1 MQALGKVCN
10 CSKEIHVKYNILSMI
25 HNDMLTRVPMGVSF
39 FVTQQQN
46 DAFDPIAENCRY
58 SSNAGQTGQT
68 RITFSSKATLYTA
81 DMVFEKQTSHPIQGW
96 LPAPLLGIVVRN
108 QSALRSQGVAGWKR
122 PCCAAMSPSDGDVTT
137 PSFCLSSSAESPGE
151 SRRTEVDWY
160 HETVGGWGGGQRKV
174 EMARGAIEVGEFWQM
189 AVERTL
195 LTATKEEEEEKS
207 VGYSA
212 CQSRCFTLQSF
223 TQSGASSVSLSVCY
237 FVSSFVI
244 PPTWQ
249 SVGLSSL
256 SVTGSPWASLFPR
269 CWIVFSTLDLSTSSS
284 LSINNLVQ
292 SFSLTF
298 IKSDSQP
305 LSFLRQTDRR
315 QCKEQTSPSSR
326 CVLGSKTPKS
336 QITNWQTETP
346 DSK

>member
-1 MQALGKVCN
+1 MT
-10 CSKEIHVKYNILSMI
+10 CSHESRWVSHSLSPNSRMTPLI
-25 HNDMLTRVPMGVSF
+25 QSQRIVGTV
-39 FVTQQQN
+39 VTL
-46 DAFDPIAENCRY
+46 DKLD
-58 SSNAGQTGQT
+58 
-68 RITFSSKATLYTA
+68 K
-81 DMVFEKQTSHPIQGW
+81 H
-96 LPAPLLGIVVRN
+96 
-108 QSALRSQGVAGWKR
+108 ALRFLQKLH
-122 PCCAAMSPSDGDVTT
+122 CAPQIWFSKNKQAIRSKGGFQPHSWESSYGINPPSNLRGSPDGKDPAALRWAPPTAMSPLRHSVCH
-137 PSFCLSSSAESPGE
+137 PPLSPQERAGGL
-151 SRRTEVDWY
+151 RWTDTMKQW
-160 HETVGGWGGGQRKV
+160 GGWGGGQRKV

-189 AVERTL
+189 AIERTL

-223 TQSGASSVSLSVCY
+223 TQLGASSVSLSVCY